1 MPIQIATMGIWA
13 NLIIWAFDPWM
24 GKALLLDNIIQLAEK
39 FKDLYTPAM
48 AD

>member
-1 MPIQIATMGIWA
+1 
-13 NLIIWAFDPWM
+13 M